1 MLKWLIMIC
10 TILSAG
16 TKLPNY
22 VWVPIKNKEALKAAL
37 LKMKQSLLSDSS
49 DQNLTKNFDELKNIL
64 TSNEDIQNA
73 LNEFSKKPEND
84 AMFLFKLRNN
94 RDTVY
99 IGKIKNRKFA
109 WVNVPYYPLETG
121 TTNTNK
127 SLEYGAIKY
136 GIGEDKSPIFV
147 TYIPKG
153 EGYVQQVTS
162 VKQFL
167 ANPPKSLASDKYY
180 GFVFTKSDSAPI
192 LAELS
197 NNGSIRFFGRNFD
210 EYIARTKELITVA
223 EGNYQEFK
231 KALDNNIVWVR
242 AHA

>member
-180 GFVFTKSDSAPI
+180 GFVFRKSDSAPV
-192 LAELS
+192 LVELS
-197 NNGSIRFFGRNFD
+197 KDKTIQFFSIDAN
-210 EYIARTKELITVA
+210 ECIALTKELITAA
-223 EGNYQEFK
+223 EGDYGKFSADLANTIAPY
-231 KALDNNIVWVR
+231 R
-242 AHA
+242 AS